1 MRTIIFDFETNGLL
15 NKPDCQPV
23 EFSCLV
29 IKGETIKEQDVL
41 IKCLGTMDEKAEQT
55 HGLSKEVL
63 EEKGIDFNLFLEGL
77 DKILF
82 NKEVSKIVGHNIIN
96 FDIPLAERLL
106 NKTINK
112 DLIFDT
118 AAYFK
123 GELLNKRFFSSYQ
136 HQKDILDT
144 WARDIYFNL
153 GAAIKHYNINTIEG
167 NLHRAMTDVKYSYE
181 VYKEQIKKL

>member
-15 NKPDCQPV
+15 NKSDCQPV

-29 IKGETIKEQDVL
+29 ISGDIIKEQDVL
-41 IKCLGTMDEKAEQT
+41 IKCIGTMDEKAEQT
-55 HGLSKEVL
+55 HGLSKEILDKDGV
-63 EEKGIDFNLFLEGL
+63 DYNFFLEGL

-82 NKEVSKIVGHNIIN
+82 HKNVGRIIGHNIIN

-106 NKTINK
+106 NKVINK

-123 GELLNKRFFSSYQ
+123 GDLLGRKFFNNYR

-144 WARDIYFNL
+144 WAKGVYYNL
-153 GAAIKHYNINTIEG
+153 GEAIKYYNIKPIEG
-167 NLHRAMTDVKYSYE
+167 SLHRAMTDVKYSYE
-181 VYKEQIKKL
+181 VYKEQIKRL